1 VLLLSATP
9 LEDDAHG
16 FFRLLQL
23 LRPDEFPD
31 EESFESRLA
40 RGTPLPPLTSSTRR
54 ADIGGLPPRVGIP
67 IAIDQP
73 SKWRMRETI
82 ETAVRGM
89 PAPHAIAR
97 RHKIDRV
104 RRALASGAAL
114 AAALGSDDRALR
126 QQAEAMDATDPRLE
140 WLLSQATRWRE
151 A

>member
-1 VLLLSATP
+1 
-9 LEDDAHG
+9 
-16 FFRLLQL
+16 
-23 LRPDEFPD
+23 
-31 EESFESRLA
+31 
-40 RGTPLPPLTSSTRR
+40 
-54 ADIGGLPPRVGIP
+54 
-67 IAIDQP
+67 
-73 SKWRMRETI
+73 MRERI

-151 A
+151 ARAKTPAFVAPRAAPQGVRTRLTSAGA